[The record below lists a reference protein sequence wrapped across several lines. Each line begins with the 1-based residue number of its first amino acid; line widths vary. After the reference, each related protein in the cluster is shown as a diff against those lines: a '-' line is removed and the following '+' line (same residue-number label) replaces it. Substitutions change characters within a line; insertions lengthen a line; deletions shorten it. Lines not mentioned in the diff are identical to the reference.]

1 VTQPNITD
9 GQIAID
15 PINRI
20 FYYLDSSGNLVN
32 ASLNLLQESSTSI
45 VTEENLTV
53 NNITVLGNTTVIES
67 TVTTI
72 KDPIITLGGNTAP
85 TTDDNKDRGV
95 EFRWHNG
102 TSAKVGFFGFDDS
115 SGKFTFIPDA
125 TNASEIF
132 SGTIGELAAKID
144 WDNILNKPTFV
155 NSITGTPFE
164 VDVTSTT
171 GNIVISL
178 PTTVNVNITRNCCWM
193 DNAQKDYTWGRS

>member
-1 VTQPNITD
+1 MTLPNITD

-15 PINRI
+15 PVNRI

-32 ASLNLLQESSTSI
+32 ASLNLLQQSSTSI

-53 NNITVLGNTTVIES
+53 NDITVLGNTTVIES
-67 TVTTI
+67 TVTTL

-85 TTDDNKDRGV
+85 TTDDNKDRGI

-102 TSAKVGFFGFDDS
+102 TSAKTGFFGFDDS

-125 TNASEIF
+125 TNTLEVF

-155 NSITGTPFE
+155 NSITGTPLE

-171 GNIVISL
+171 GSIVISL
-178 PTTVNVNITRNCCWM
+178 PTTVNVNITRNCCWV
-193 DNAQKDYTWGRS
+193 DNS